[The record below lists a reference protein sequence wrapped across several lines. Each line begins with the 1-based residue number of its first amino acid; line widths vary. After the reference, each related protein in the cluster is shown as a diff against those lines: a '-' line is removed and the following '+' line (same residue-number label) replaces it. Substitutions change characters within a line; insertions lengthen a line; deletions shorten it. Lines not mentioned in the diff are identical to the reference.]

1 MEGMMVGMVLAWGL
15 GIAVLLLAVIAL
27 VKYLKSGK

>member
-1 MEGMMVGMVLAWGL
+1 MNGGVHGPGQRLVL
-15 GIAVLLLAVIAL
+15 VFVVIAL